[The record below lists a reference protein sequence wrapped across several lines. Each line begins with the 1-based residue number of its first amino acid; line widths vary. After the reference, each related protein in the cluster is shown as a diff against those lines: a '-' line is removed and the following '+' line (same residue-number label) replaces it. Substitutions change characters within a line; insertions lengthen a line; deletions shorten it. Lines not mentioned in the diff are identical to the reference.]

1 MVLLSNLKSIVM
13 YQIVPR
19 ETIWFFKY
27 TNVSRET
34 EVISYSF
41 VSRETKYNLIIIVKN
56 VSCETILF

>member
-1 MVLLSNLKSIVM
+1 M